1 MQNHKKIETAVNGI
15 GQRSCAP
22 LNSHILIYP
31 PATPCTLRPRYDTF
45 IQLTSVNPVTQFISL
60 QHGQWF
66 CFATINWLT
75 KIGLWVGMCMVL
87 SLIGQNVRSGKLA
100 IMLGVLGSRLRIE
113 SFPCHRLLRHELD
126 SLSVYESNRGKVP
139 WDGHPLS
146 GEGVKYTA
154 YRKNLRFR
162 P

>member
-1 MQNHKKIETAVNGI
+1 
-15 GQRSCAP
+15 
-22 LNSHILIYP
+22 
-31 PATPCTLRPRYDTF
+31 
-45 IQLTSVNPVTQFISL
+45 
-60 QHGQWF
+60 
-66 CFATINWLT
+66 
-75 KIGLWVGMCMVL
+75 MVL